1 MTGEIICGDCLEAM
15 LNMPSDSVDLIVTSP
30 PYADRRKKQYGGL
43 PADKYADWFMP
54 RAAEMQRILKPRG
67 SFVCNTK
74 EHVVDG
80 ERSTYVIDMVL
91 RMRANGWRWVEEYVW
106 HKKNCHPGKWPGRF
120 RDAWER
126 CFHFT
131 TQRQFTMYQ
140 NAVMV
145 PTGDWAKKRLA
156 NLAAVDTVRYEASTK
171 SNFGRNVS
179 HWVGRN
185 MAYPS
190 NVIHTAT
197 QTTNVGHPAAFPEL
211 LPDFFIRLFTKPG
224 DTVLDPFCGSGTTC
238 AVAARLGRKFI
249 GMEISRKYCDIARDR
264 VDACQVMP
272 GVVK

>member
-1 MTGEIICGDCLEAM
+1 MIDGIIHGDCLEVM
-15 LNMPSDSVDLIVTSP
+15 SGMPTDSVDLIITSP

-43 PADKYADWFMP
+43 PADKYVDWFLP
-54 RAAEMQRILKPRG
+54 RVAEMQRVLKSHG
-67 SFVCNTK
+67 SLVCNTK

-106 HKKNCHPGKWPGRF
+106 HKKSCHPGKWSGRF

-131 TQRQFTMYQ
+131 TQRQFAMYQ
-140 NAVMV
+140 DAVMV

-156 NLAAVDTVRYEASTK
+156 NLAAVDTVRYEAGTK

-190 NVIHTAT
+190 NVLHMAG
-197 QTTNVGHPAAFPEL
+197 QTTNVGHPAAFPEP
-211 LPDFFIRLFTKPG
+211 LPDFFIRLFTRPG
-224 DTVLDPFCGSGTTC
+224 DMVLDPFCGSGTTC
-238 AVAARLGRKFI
+238 AVAARLGRKYI
-249 GMEISRKYCDIARDR
+249 GIETSLEYCDIARDR
-264 VDACQVMP
+264 VDACQVVP
-272 GVVK
+272 SVVK